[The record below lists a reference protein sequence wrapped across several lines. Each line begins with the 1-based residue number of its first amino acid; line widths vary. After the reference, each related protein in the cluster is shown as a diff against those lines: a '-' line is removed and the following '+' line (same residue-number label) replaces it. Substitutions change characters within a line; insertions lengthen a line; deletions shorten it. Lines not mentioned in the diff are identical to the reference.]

1 MLILKIFLLL
11 AAVASFGA
19 LLTEV
24 VIKTA
29 CGKQHG
35 GKAIFYIFLGATV
48 EHMND
53 DPWFVFHPSLYRRSV
68 GLQMAEGQVPPKVLH
83 LPRKSGHG
91 SILSANTTS
100 RMESSANGMTY
111 FGSVVSFVL
120 FIVLIFLTFLGRKVG
135 HQLHYNSIQWFSGIE
150 AGVGDLRIGFYLFT
164 GIWPIVSCSWLLYN
178 FLSSEVSFTL
188 GTFNC

>member
-35 GKAIFYIFLGATV
+35 GKANFYIFLGVTV

-53 DPWFVFHPSLYRRSV
+53 DPWFVWL
-68 GLQMAEGQVPPKVLH
+68 ATC
-83 LPRKSGHG
+83 
-91 SILSANTTS
+91 SILPYAVALVVYKWLKARCPLKSYTCPGNLAMAAFSAPTPPPGWK
-100 RMESSANGMTY
+100 A
-111 FGSVVSFVL
+111 L
-120 FIVLIFLTFLGRKVG
+120 P
-135 HQLHYNSIQWFSGIE
+135 
-150 AGVGDLRIGFYLFT
+150 T
-164 GIWPIVSCSWLLYN
+164 G
-178 FLSSEVSFTL
+178 
-188 GTFNC
+188 